1 MPPIHGYRKDAR
13 KCVFYGIDRLPGP
26 VYIGTQPR
34 TGPNMASLKTL
45 APAKINLSLKVGARR
60 ADGYHEIESI
70 VAFAGIGDAL
80 SLTPGGKLTL
90 EVDGPTA
97 EAAGPDQN
105 NLVLKA
111 ARTLA
116 GKIKKLKTGKFK
128 LTKNLPSGAG
138 LGGGSADAA
147 AALRL
152 LAKLNALKS
161 KDPRMIEAA
170 AETGADVLVCLEGK
184 ARLISGI
191 GEILSKPLKIPVLP
205 AVLIYPG
212 VPVPTPFVY
221 RALDAQGDKPA
232 ELDADVKS
240 IPLTKRKFLD
250 YVLRQSNDLAKP
262 ARSITPLIASA
273 EELIDETGDAVM
285 IRMTGSGSAVFG
297 IYETKSMAEQSAEL
311 MREERPHWWIRTT
324 TLR

>member
-1 MPPIHGYRKDAR
+1 MAIARMPGAA
-13 KCVFYGIDRLPGP
+13 FFSTIDGLQYP
-26 VYIGTQPR
+26 VYIGSTD
-34 TGPNMASLKTL
+34 TGSIMPVLKTL
-45 APAKINLSLKVGARR
+45 APAKINLSLRVGARR
-60 ADGYHEIESI
+60 ADGFHAIESI
-70 VAFAGIGDAL
+70 VAFADVGDAL
-80 SLTPGGKLTL
+80 TLTPGRELAL

-97 EAAGPDQN
+97 DAAGPDED

-111 ARTLA
+111 ARALG
-116 GKIKKLKTGKFK
+116 GKIKKLKAGRFK

-152 LAKLNALKS
+152 LAKLNELKP
-161 KDPRMIEAA
+161 KDPHLLEAA
-170 AETGADVLVCLEGK
+170 VETGADVLACLDGK

-205 AVLIYPG
+205 AVIVYPG

-221 RALDAQGDKPA
+221 RAFDAQGDEPA
-232 ELDADVKS
+232 ELGTDVKS
-240 IPLTKRKFLD
+240 IPLKKKAFLD
-250 YVLRQSNDLAKP
+250 YVLRQSNDLSKP
-262 ARSITPLIASA
+262 ARSITPLIAGA

-311 MREERPHWWIRTT
+311 MREERPHWWIKTA